1 MKRLLVS
8 LSLCLLC
15 SCSAHLYKTS
25 NHNISETQVVL
36 DKANF
41 TVIGTVS
48 GSASASYI
56 LGIGGLSQES
66 LKGNAVTKMYE
77 NANLTGSQAIINVTF
92 KQRVSNILIY
102 SEVEYTA
109 SGSIVEFFDGERPI
123 VCSQTTANLA
133 NNKKENTEINTEYH
147 NIDKE
152 SVKNVNVQKRY
163 IVSKSETYGTWY
175 DAIEYCKTLGEG
187 WILPNKEQIDY
198 ICENYDIKFSNCWT
212 ATEVN
217 DKKAKAYYRGYTLPN
232 QTMPKSTNNIGIIA
246 IKDVDND
253 DIE

>member
-15 SCSAHLYKTS
+15 SCSAHLYNTN

-48 GSASASYI
+48 GSASAGYLI
-56 LGIGGLSQES
+56 GIGGLSKKS
-66 LKGNAVTKMYE
+66 LKGNAVAKMYE

-92 KQRVSNILIY
+92 KQRVSSILIY
-102 SEVEYTA
+102 SEIEYTA
-109 SGSIVEFFDGERPI
+109 SGTIVEFFDGERPI
-123 VCSQTTANLA
+123 VPSKTVA
-133 NNKKENTEINTEYH
+133 
-147 NIDKE
+147 
-152 SVKNVNVQKRY
+152 VQKEDLEEDA
-163 IVSKSETYGTWY
+163 IDTEEETILEKFIISKRDNNGTWY

-198 ICENYDIKFSNCWT
+198 ICENSNIKFSNCWT

-217 DKKAKAYYRGYTLPN
+217 DYKAKAYYRGYARPN
-232 QTMPKSTNNIGIIA
+232 MTMLKSTKNIGIIA
-246 IKDVDND
+246 IKVVDND
-253 DIE
+253 VIE

>member
-15 SCSAHLYKTS
+15 SCSAHLYNTS

-56 LGIGGLSQES
+56 LGIGGLSQKS
-66 LKGNAVTKMYE
+66 LKGNAVAKMYE

-92 KQRVSNILIY
+92 KQRVSSILIY
-102 SEVEYTA
+102 SEIEYTA
-109 SGSIVEFFDGERPI
+109 SGTIVEFFDGERPI
-123 VCSQTTANLA
+123 VPSKTVA
-133 NNKKENTEINTEYH
+133 
-147 NIDKE
+147 
-152 SVKNVNVQKRY
+152 VQKEDLEEDAIDTAEEPIQEKY
-163 IVSKSETYGTWY
+163 IVSKQEKYIVSKRDNNGTWY
-175 DAIEYCKTLGEG
+175 EAIEYCKTLGEG

-217 DKKAKAYYRGYTLPN
+217 DYKAKAYYRGNTFPN
-232 QTMPKSTNNIGIIA
+232 MTVPKSTKNIGIIA
-246 IKDVDND
+246 IKVVDND
-253 DIE
+253 VIE